1 MSGTISMEAVYV
13 AIHEN
18 ALDEMR
24 LAEARIGRRME
35 RVKEEYYVLE
45 EDLHA
50 LREQILE
57 KEASITAARDKWL
70 IGGCV

>member
-1 MSGTISMEAVYV
+1 MNISMEAVYI

-45 EDLHA
+45 EDLHE

-57 KEASITAARDKWL
+57 KEAGISAARDRWL
-70 IGGCV
+70 VGGCV